1 MENTRLPA
9 RKERATPDEFAEMI
23 ESNNYPKPS
32 WMLNKSIFD
41 STWVLSK
48 TGLELDYNKN
58 LDFGQKLC
66 FANKTS
72 HNELLTDEVNRF
84 LLDDLRNS
92 LLYLNIKGKINRPER
107 VYDILHTACYLLLH
121 ANELQTLNNLKP
133 IRNLSEISFEHLKD
147 YLLAFEVE
155 RHVFDKNL
163 DFILNQWSS
172 KNEIDWNLLRTN
184 NFLTSRQFNSL
195 KDKLIKYLD
204 RYHVGFQTIPDHGYI
219 RKYVNAS
226 DIEFEIDFDLAPNL
240 KTISNEISKLQA
252 LYSARPCQKYKFRH
266 SSQDIFS
273 IGSTLFDEIVESKKT
288 PLMPVKAA
296 LHTISSALRFVRAYG
311 PSLRKYFSSLSKAE
325 KSLIDSH
332 TTRESICSLREFQR
346 IAYEN
351 TPIPD
356 TLSDLKITSWDYENN
371 IDNYKRDFDEGIPV
385 AIAVKLY
392 IAAMWILLATFS
404 SARFKSL
411 ISLRRNCF
419 KQSPIDGLFDLVLR
433 IPKSSERWELEEA
446 NRPIP
451 DLIYDYGLDFAAF
464 VTEVEER
471 RSLISNDNESF
482 LFSSSLDAR
491 SITASTLAYR
501 EIKLHRKPT
510 SADSLN
516 ENLDIF
522 IDWIEAPL
530 INGKRWYPRTHEFRR
545 FFAVLYFNFSD
556 ESGLDELSWFM
567 GHSNLDMTFHYAE
580 LAPTDEWIEEA
591 ELTISKIGATLNK
604 NINADKHIRSIV
616 DTARNTSNISTVIEP
631 LVRKLIDEHKEITKQ
646 EVRFCRIDGE
656 EVFFY
661 FSEREGV

>member
-1 MENTRLPA
+1 MENTRLPSQ
-9 RKERATPDEFAEMI
+9 KERATPAEFAEMI
-23 ESNNYPKPS
+23 ASNNYPKPS

-41 STWVLSK
+41 TTWVLSK
-48 TGLELDYNKN
+48 TGLELAYYKH

-72 HNELLTDEVNRF
+72 QNELLTDEANRF
-84 LLDDLRNS
+84 LLDDLRSS

-107 VYDILHTACYLLLH
+107 IIDILHTACYLVHH

-133 IRNLSEISFEHLKD
+133 VRTLSEISFEHLKD
-147 YLLAFEVE
+147 YLLAFAVE
-155 RHVFDKNL
+155 RHIFDKNL
-163 DFILNQWSS
+163 DFILNQWRSR
-172 KNEIDWNLLRTN
+172 NEIDWNLLQKN

-195 KDKLIKYLD
+195 KDKLIKYLE
-204 RYHVGFQTIPDHGYI
+204 RSHVGFQTVPDHGYL
-219 RKYVNAS
+219 RKYANAS
-226 DIEFEIDFDLAPNL
+226 DIEFEIDHNLAPNS

-252 LYSARPCQKYKFRH
+252 LYSARPCQKFKFRH

-296 LHTISSALRFVRAYG
+296 FHTISSALRFVRDYG
-311 PSLRKYFSSLSKAE
+311 PALRKYFSSLSKAE
-325 KSLIDSH
+325 KSLIESH
-332 TTRESICSLREFQR
+332 TTRESIDSLRDFQR

-356 TLSDLKITSWDYENN
+356 SLSDLKITSWNYEIN
-371 IDNYKRDFDEGIPV
+371 IDNYKKDFDEGIPV
-385 AIAVKLY
+385 AIAVKFY
-392 IAAMWILLATFS
+392 MAAMWILLATFS
-404 SARFKSL
+404 SARFTSL

-419 KQSPIDGLFDLVLR
+419 KQSPIDGLFDLVFR
-433 IPKSSERWELEEA
+433 IPKSSERWELEEV

-451 DLIYDYGLDFAAF
+451 DLIYDYGLEFAAF

-471 RSLISNDNESF
+471 RGLISNDNESF
-482 LFSSSLDAR
+482 LFSSSLDSR
-491 SITASTLAYR
+491 SLTASTLTYH
-501 EIKLHRKPT
+501 EVKLHRKPT
-510 SADSLN
+510 GDDSLN
-516 ENLDIF
+516 QNLDIF
-522 IDWIEAPL
+522 IDWIESPL

-580 LAPTDEWIEEA
+580 LSPTDEWIEEA
-591 ELTISKIGATLNK
+591 ELTISKIGATLNMH
-604 NINADKHIRSIV
+604 INADKHIRSIV
-616 DTARNTSNISTVIEP
+616 DTARKTSNISTVIEP
-631 LVRKLIDEHKEITKQ
+631 LVRKLIDEHKKITKQ

-661 FSEREGV
+661 FSESEGI